1 MIKFVLVMQMCFT
14 LTQTC
19 LPPIKSVELYDTH
32 KDCSL
37 AGYKEGIEEMFFEYF
52 NNMPFWYQALF
63 IGVVSAIY
71 GLKGADIIKK
81 K

>member
-1 MIKFVLVMQMCFT
+1 MIKFVLMMQMCFT

-37 AGYKEGIEEMFFEYF
+37 AGYKNGYAIIESRPDYEVNKQKAMIT
-52 NNMPFWYQALF
+52 FWCIEQ
-63 IGVVSAIY
+63 IT
-71 GLKGADIIKK
+71 KET
-81 K
+81 